1 MRSRV
6 RNELSGPRG
15 RPSGRKD
22 IGRIG
27 PLVKAPR
34 AEVSNRAG
42 RLGWFL
48 ALFVLAGGVL
58 LWWFLGSTRTG
69 RGQGGSQRSET
80 SAAAAQEETSLTPAA
95 SLAPATTLEPAA
107 ELEPFAGARGEAHP
121 PPGRG
126 SLRGHVEVSGEDPFP
141 RAWRLELRPSKT
153 LARRETAETRTLE
166 FSAGEQDFEV
176 RELALGGYDVA
187 AVAEGFNGLVLPVP
201 LEPGSEH
208 PFVNLRLVPA
218 GILKGRVLEPGG
230 EPAEGIP
237 VTLFSVAGSEV
248 YEATSDVL
256 GRYRFES
263 LPDGAYELLFGKAS
277 APLIPE
283 RRPVRFA
290 APSLTFPDTEL
301 PPLGTIALRVVDSLE
316 RPLEGIV
323 VRGSGTNGGVVEGRT
338 DFDGRLLVKHLPPG
352 HFRLR
357 LSRPG
362 EPESRDVRRAVD
374 VVAGQVTEAPIG
386 FFR

>member
-6 RNELSGPRG
+6 RNELSEPRG

-27 PLVKAPR
+27 PLVKAPQGG
-34 AEVSNRAG
+34 VSNRAG

-48 ALFVLAGGVL
+48 ALIVLAGGVL
-58 LWWFLGSTRTG
+58 LWVLGTARTQ
-69 RGQGGSQRSET
+69 RGQGESQRSEP
-80 SAAAAQEETSLTPAA
+80 SAEGAQESRSLTPAA
-95 SLAPATTLEPAA
+95 ALAPVATLEPAS
-107 ELEPFAGARGEAHP
+107 ELAPFEGTRGEAHP
-121 PPGRG
+121 VAGRG
-126 SLRGHVEVSGEDPFP
+126 SLRGHVEVSGEEPFP
-141 RAWRLELRPSKT
+141 RAWRLVLRPSRT

-166 FSAGEQDFEV
+166 FTAGEQDFEV
-176 RELALGGYDVA
+176 RELALGGYDVSA
-187 AVAEGFNGLVLPVP
+187 EAVGFNGLALPLA
-201 LEPGSEH
+201 LEPGNEH

-218 GILKGRVLEPGG
+218 GILEGRVLEHDGA
-230 EPAEGIP
+230 PAEGIP
-237 VTLFSVAGSEV
+237 VTLFSVSGSEV
-248 YEATSDVL
+248 YEATSDVR
-256 GRYRFES
+256 GHYRFES
-263 LPDGAYELLFGKAS
+263 LPDGSYELLFGRAA
-277 APLIPE
+277 APLIQE

-301 PPLGTIALRVVDSLE
+301 PPLGTLAVRVVDSLE

-323 VRGSGTNGGVVEGRT
+323 VRGSGNNGGVIEGRT
-338 DFDGRLLVKHLPPG
+338 DFDGRLVVKHLPPG

-362 EPESRDVRRAVD
+362 EPEARDLRRAVD
-374 VVAGQVTEAPIG
+374 ITAGRVTEAPIG

>member
-6 RNELSGPRG
+6 RNELSRPRG
-15 RPSGRKD
+15 GPSGRKD

-42 RLGWFL
+42 RLGWFV
-48 ALFVLAGGVL
+48 ALIVVGGGVL
-58 LWWFLGSTRTG
+58 LWMLGTARTG
-69 RGQGGSQRSET
+69 RGQSDAGRE
-80 SAAAAQEETSLTPAA
+80 APPVEVAEETPLAPTGP
-95 SLAPATTLEPAA
+95 LAPASTLEPAG
-107 ELEPFAGARGEAHP
+107 ELEPFAGARGEARP
-121 PPGRG
+121 ASAPGT
-126 SLRGHVEVSGEDPFP
+126 LRGHVEVSGEEPFP
-141 RAWRLELRPSKT
+141 RAWTLTLRPSAT
-153 LARRETAETRTLE
+153 LPRRETADTRTLE
-166 FSAGEQDFEV
+166 FTAGEKDFEV
-176 RELALGGYDVA
+176 RDLPLGGYDVVA
-187 AVAEGFNGLVLPVP
+187 QAEGFNGRVQAIA
-201 LEPGSEH
+201 LEPGNEH
-208 PFVNLRLVPA
+208 PFVNLRMVPA
-218 GILKGRVLEPGG
+218 GILEGRVLEWDGV
-230 EPAEGIP
+230 PAEGIP
-237 VTLFSVAGSEV
+237 VTLFSVSGSEV
-248 YEATSDVL
+248 FEATSDVR
-256 GRYRFES
+256 GIYRFES

-301 PPLGTIALRVVDSLE
+301 PQLGAIAMRVVDSLE
-316 RPLEGIV
+316 RPLEGIL

-338 DFDGRLLVKHLPPG
+338 DYDGRLLVKHLPPG

-374 VVAGQVTEAPIG
+374 VFAGKVTEAPIG